1 MAIIAARDY
10 REGRVVGEPL
20 AQGKVDAR
28 EQQSP
33 DAFAWV
39 GLLDP
44 TSEEMSACAKR
55 FGLHPLAVEDA
66 LHAHQLPKL
75 EIYGDQLFV
84 VARTARMEAGHI
96 S

>member
-20 AQGKVDAR
+20 AQGKEDAH

-44 TSEEMSACAKR
+44 TSEEMSACAKM
-55 FGLHPLAVEDA
+55 EW
-66 LHAHQLPKL
+66 LPPSPNG
-75 EIYGDQLFV
+75 IVMCQDSG
-84 VARTARMEAGHI
+84 A
-96 S
+96 